1 MHILG
6 KGDLK
11 SFDFIV
17 CFQAEYYLSKTYY
30 NLASVALH
38 DWQSYATMRV
48 LALDKYKLNI
58 LDDHLPGHSLE
69 QVDYFSFHKKLL
81 N

>member
-1 MHILG
+1 MILE
-6 KGDLK
+6 L
-11 SFDFIV
+11 IIEIINL
-17 CFQAEYYLSKTYY
+17 FQVEHYMTKTFY

-48 LALDKYKLNI
+48 LATDKFKLSI

-69 QVDYFSFHKKLL
+69 QVYQTLVFLTKFYDK
-81 N
+81 